1 MFNQHDDDD
10 DEDDLAEF
18 RNYQSS
24 CRQESFLPWRPGT
37 SPEAPSI
44 VIVIIIHNMK
54 MMKDEDGMVVDHD
67 DHHHHEG
74 HLDHI
79 KLPHEVAVLQVVALG
94 QFLKALYN
102 QILGKESV
110 EKNPNKLPPFAK
122 PPSDS
127 PPPRFGL
134 FSEKK
139 LTSYLFLKRNH

>member
-1 MFNQHDDDD
+1 
-10 DEDDLAEF
+10 
-18 RNYQSS
+18 
-24 CRQESFLPWRPGT
+24 
-37 SPEAPSI
+37 
-44 VIVIIIHNMK
+44 
-54 MMKDEDGMVVDHD
+54 MKDEDGMVVDHD

-127 PPPRFGL
+127 PPHGL
-134 FSEKK
+134 AFFPKK
-139 LTSYLFLKRNH
+139 NLPIIFLGK

>member
-1 MFNQHDDDD
+1 
-10 DEDDLAEF
+10 
-18 RNYQSS
+18 
-24 CRQESFLPWRPGT
+24 
-37 SPEAPSI
+37 
-44 VIVIIIHNMK
+44 

-110 EKNPNKLPPFAK
+110 EKK
-122 PPSDS
+122 PDS
-127 PPPRFGL
+127 
-134 FSEKK
+134 
-139 LTSYLFLKRNH
+139 N

>member
-1 MFNQHDDDD
+1 
-10 DEDDLAEF
+10 
-18 RNYQSS
+18 
-24 CRQESFLPWRPGT
+24 
-37 SPEAPSI
+37 
-44 VIVIIIHNMK
+44 
-54 MMKDEDGMVVDHD
+54 MKDEDGMVVDHD

-139 LTSYLFLKRNH
+139 FTHYFLGGK